1 MKNLVILVICLII
14 HSFGFSQIIT
24 DVEEI
29 SPFYEELSAVK
40 QGTQWAFINKEGVK
54 VIDFRDDLV
63 SSKNETGIVSDTYP
77 VFRGGRCLIRKLID
91 GVYLYG
97 FIDENGR
104 EIIAPQYLNAT
115 NFKDGYA
122 IVMNAEKEV
131 IGFNAALGKDVVS
144 NTLKEYIINT
154 SGEVVLSLDNAR
166 NYVKSKDK
174 TKGPPAFYS
183 KFIAPHLIAVKTT
196 DELKY
201 NIYKF

>member
-1 MKNLVILVICLII
+1 MKNLVILIISLII
-14 HSFGFSQIIT
+14 HSFGYSQIIT

-40 QGTQWAFINKEGVK
+40 KGDQWAFINRKGVT
-54 VIDFRDDLV
+54 VINYRNDLV
-63 SSKNETGIVSDTYP
+63 SSKNEIGIASDSYP
-77 VFRGGRCLIRKLID
+77 VFKEGRCLIKKLID

-97 FIDENGR
+97 YIDKNGK
-104 EIIAPQYLNAT
+104 EIIAPQYINAT
-115 NFKDGYA
+115 NFKDGSA
-122 IVMNAEKEV
+122 IVMDAEKVV
-131 IGFNAALGKDVVS
+131 IGFNAALDKDIVS

-166 NYVKSKDK
+166 NYIKPKDK

-196 DELKY
+196 DEPKY